1 MIKSSEINIYVDLD
15 EKKVPVKIEWSA
27 SDSGVEGKMESK
39 SMMLSL
45 WDKKENATMGIDL
58 WTKEMMVDDMNIYF
72 HQTFLKMADTYRR
85 ATNNEEVAVL
95 IENFS
100 AQFAD
105 KLELSKKV
113 NKDSK

>member
-1 MIKSSEINIYVDLD
+1 MIKNSEILLHIELD

-27 SDSGVEGKMESK
+27 TDSGFDGKRESK

-45 WDKKENATMGIDL
+45 WDKQENATMGIDL
-58 WTKEMMVDDMNIYF
+58 WTKEMMVEDMNVYF

-85 ATNNEEVAVL
+85 ATKNEEVAQI

-100 AQFAD
+100 ADFAD

-113 NKDSK
+113 NKSSQ